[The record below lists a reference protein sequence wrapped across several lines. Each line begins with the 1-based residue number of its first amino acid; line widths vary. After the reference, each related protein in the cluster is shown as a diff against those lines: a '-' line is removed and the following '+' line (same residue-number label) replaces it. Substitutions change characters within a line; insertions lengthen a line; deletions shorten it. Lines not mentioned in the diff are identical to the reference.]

1 MKIGLMDI
9 DGHNYPNLALMKISA
24 YHKALGDDVEWAD
37 ALFGE
42 YDKVYKSKVFTFTDD
57 DYTPFNCE
65 VIKGGTGYDYT
76 ISLPNE
82 IDLMQPDYSI
92 YSHLVDNRTAY
103 GFLTRGCPNKC
114 NFCIVHKKEG
124 DIRPYMDIDEIAI
137 NGRTNVYLM
146 DNNILASDYG
156 LGQIEKIIDRG
167 YRVDFNQGLD
177 ARLITDDIA
186 KILAQV
192 RHINYIRIACD
203 SYAQVPY
210 LIRAQEMLERYGYKK
225 DIFVYFLIRDWEDV
239 NKRLDAL
246 RKYKWFKPHGQPY
259 RNFND
264 KHQVIPQWQKDMAH
278 WMNKH
283 NVFFSCEFK
292 DFEPRK
298 GFKCKKY
305 YE

>member
-24 YHKALGDDVEWAD
+24 YHKSIGDDVEWAD

-42 YDKVYKSKVFTFTDD
+42 YDRVYKSKVFTFTED

-103 GFLTRGCPNKC
+103 GFLTRGCPNRC

-192 RHINYIRIACD
+192 RYINYIRLACD

-210 LIRAQEMLERYGYKK
+210 LIRAQEMLEKYGYKK

-283 NVFFSCEFK
+283 NIYFSCEFK

-298 GFKCKKY
+298 GFKCINY
-305 YE
+305 YK